1 MKYKMLQKVFI
12 PIFIVYSMGVFAAT
26 YHSFNRPTD
35 HKHIVTVNGKIEKD
49 EYSKFKRFIDSQTLP
64 IDIIL
69 LQSNG
74 GYISPAL
81 EIGEYI
87 HEHSLHTRVET
98 YCNSACLYPFLSG
111 KHPVLYQKGEIA
123 IHRPYRGEIGKD
135 MKHCHRHEKLYNKLI
150 RKLTQ
155 FTENK
160 KLASRLV
167 EKMYQTPVPHRYSIN
182 KENSGEWH
190 IHVSDKGL
198 LNHI

>member
-1 MKYKMLQKVFI
+1 M
-12 PIFIVYSMGVFAAT
+12 
-26 YHSFNRPTD
+26 
-35 HKHIVTVNGKIEKD
+35 
-49 EYSKFKRFIDSQTLP
+49 
-64 IDIIL
+64 
-69 LQSNG
+69 
-74 GYISPAL
+74 
-81 EIGEYI
+81 
-87 HEHSLHTRVET
+87 
-98 YCNSACLYPFLSG
+98 YPFLSG

-182 KENSGEWH
+182 KKNSDDWH
-190 IHVSDKGL
+190 IHITEKGL
-198 LNHI
+198 LSHI